1 MSTKT
6 HGQRKWCAY
15 GGPLDGEVGKE
26 DSLGT
31 LPLLLWCG
39 HLVGL
44 QLPLAEVGEG
54 VNDNPRYATTEI
66 DGLQMQAARGSVFCL
81 ESMKRERTSWRMKEA
96 MPVAMRGFP
105 IHKYHA
111 IH

>member
-6 HGQRKWCAY
+6 NEQRKRGAY

-26 DSLGT
+26 DPLGT

-44 QLPLAEVGEG
+44 QLPLAEVGDCI
-54 VNDNPRYATTEI
+54 NDNPRYATTEI
-66 DGLQMQAARGSVFCL
+66 DGLQVQEGQSFVRRV
-81 ESMKRERTSWRMKEA
+81 
-96 MPVAMRGFP
+96 
-105 IHKYHA
+105 
-111 IH
+111 

>member
-1 MSTKT
+1 MGISTKAD
-6 HGQRKWCAY
+6 GRRKRRAY

-44 QLPLAEVGEG
+44 QLPLAEVGYG
-54 VNDNPRYATTEI
+54 VNDDPRYATTEI
-66 DGLQMQAARGSVFCL
+66 DGLQAQEGQSFV
-81 ESMKRERTSWRMKEA
+81 WR
-96 MPVAMRGFP
+96 V
-105 IHKYHA
+105 
-111 IH
+111 